1 MFDAR
6 PETSGGRVSKH
17 ILTFSA
23 LLLMTA
29 SCGDCSCNKTTT
41 TDPMTNSGKEVD
53 APKAPDFEAYNA
65 KVIAIVR
72 AQNLP
77 LIDAHSELYLAPP
90 ETPKEAEVKFSF
102 TEQIP
107 SYLRDK
113 LGDEFRPSGNVDWV
127 YTRPEKKSEN
137 AGWTIA
143 IPVKS
148 FDAALAKLGA
158 PAEKEVTFQR
168 FDLPAETL
176 YVQPTRY
183 ELGRGQISETGDMI
197 VVSNSQE
204 GAQLAQKLVSK
215 YATEQTDHLH
225 VHFWPSRL
233 GLLER
238 WQGHGQ
244 LLFERLA
251 ASGHSLM
258 PARASMVSLESMLL
272 RELGEPSNWPEPLH
286 LEASYKIREKRPKLV
301 RARLH
306 VPIRQEAEWETLH
319 KALQPRKGGTP
330 PNLEAGSLATMRLR
344 IDRSELDE
352 VFDVVFPQKY
362 LYILAASGEQQVA
375 ILRGLVSD
383 VLDHNRGPTTVA
395 LFSQGYP
402 LSGDVFIGFE
412 AMDIE
417 RLPDAALAFNE
428 NFIKKFWAPLHLTDV
443 SEMKVEEFKGED
455 GFVAQALKF
464 KPSTE
469 NEDVDLGIC
478 WQIKDGYYLSYFGQ
492 QPCMALQK
500 SVPESFSDQQPPAF
514 EVDFS
519 FHHFM
524 ETFYLPPGQKFTGKI
539 NSGSALARMKVAG
552 YAKEAQG
559 QKFFELEGQFKQSSI
574 LRALLLNRE
583 TLAQTWDESEVIDL
597 SEILGRL
604 STEQA
609 IYQEPALSIIGP
621 PGMLGGAPPAMY
633 MGLPFSLPPAP
644 PSQLKEAVLGTEDEE
659 TPKKK

>member
-1 MFDAR
+1 MIDAR
-6 PETSGGRVSKH
+6 PETSGRRVSKH

-23 LLLMTA
+23 LLFMTA
-29 SCGDCSCNKTTT
+29 SCGDCSCNKT
-41 TDPMTNSGKEVD
+41 
-53 APKAPDFEAYNA
+53 APKTSAVTSGDQTAAQAEPDFNAYNA
-65 KVIAIVR
+65 KVVAIVR

-90 ETPKEAEVKFSF
+90 ATPKEPEVKFSF

-107 SYLRDK
+107 AHLRDK

-127 YTRPEKKSEN
+127 YTKPAEKSED

-158 PAEKEVTFQR
+158 PAAKEVTYQR
-168 FDLPAETL
+168 FDLPAETI
-176 YVQPTRY
+176 YVQPTKY
-183 ELGRGQISETGDMI
+183 ELGRGQIAETGDMI
-197 VVSNSQE
+197 VVSNSRE
-204 GAQLAQKLVSK
+204 GAQLAQKLVRK
-215 YATEQTDHLH
+215 YATEQTDHVH

-238 WQGHGQ
+238 WRGHGQ

-251 ASGHSLM
+251 ASGHSLL

-272 RELGEPSNWPEPLH
+272 RELGDASNWPEPLH
-286 LEASYKIREKRPKLV
+286 LEASYKIRSKRPKLI

-306 VPIRQEAEWETLH
+306 VPIRPEPEWETLH

-330 PNLEAGSLATMRLR
+330 PHIEAGSLATTRLR

-352 VFDVVFPQKY
+352 VFDVVFPKKY

-383 VLDHNRGPTTVA
+383 LLDHNRGPTTIA

-402 LSGDVFIGFE
+402 LSGDVFVGFE

-417 RLPDAALAFNE
+417 RLPAAALAFNE
-428 NFIKKFWAPLHLTDV
+428 NFIRKFWAPLHLTDV
-443 SEMKVEEFKGED
+443 SDMKVEEFKGED
-455 GFVAQALKF
+455 GFVARALKF
-464 KPSTE
+464 KPSPDAP
-469 NEDVDLGIC
+469 DVELGIC
-478 WQIKDGYYLSYFGQ
+478 WQVKDGYYLSYFGQ
-492 QPCMALQK
+492 QPCISLQK
-500 SVPESFSDQQPPAF
+500 SIPEAFEDQQPPAF

-539 NSGSALARMKVAG
+539 NSGAALARMKVAG

-559 QKFFELEGQFKQSSI
+559 QKFFELEGQFKKSSI

-644 PSQLKEAVLGTEDEE
+644 PSQLKEAVLGAEDEHE
-659 TPKKK
+659 SKQK